1 MLAHEAVKT
10 TNMFS
15 SLTKTNS
22 MGGSSTASASSGT
35 PTSSTASSKKKPKS
49 KKKKSKS
56 KTDNASPVGNKSP
69 VEHEEIPAQL
79 PLAQRLEVA
88 AAIPDT
94 HAALVGLL
102 GWSRL
107 YVHTNTILIFFQSDA
122 LSLLLSNVL
131 RSRPAAAVLDNLE
144 ALLANCLSVESSSD
158 TMEAMGTA
166 PHRQMAGEVVAAV
179 RAIADQLQ
187 GDVEDA
193 EDIDAEAERAA
204 KSLSR
209 LVRAHALSLHGVD
222 LDSPLTKDVQDLEA
236 KIAQVTKADEAVR
249 GQTIRES
256 FQRRDLRS
264 DALSLYETRLK
275 KLTKLVE
282 ERVRSS
288 EQHKVEEEAEE
299 DEDSPEDDTQTVEDE
314 TLMQEVTK
322 SLQDMQDRK
331 DTELAPLRKKKT
343 AASAE
348 VQTLRQKQEELEAQ
362 LRAVKS
368 ELQRAVGEQHQADE
382 DMRAVE
388 ERFIADIAR
397 FRAEHQHVTRRFSR
411 AQRRRV
417 ITTEQKQMTD
427 AEQDAI
433 VDEIKA
439 DIRRNVEQEDAI
451 ELLNTMADAVRGT
464 LRTNKFVRERYA
476 LSLRMDPKVLG
487 YGTVGKDTPFGVF
500 FIYGRRFKGFHV
512 RFRDIARGGLRMV
525 YPSSTD
531 AHALESARQYN
542 EAYNLA
548 FAQQLKNK
556 DIPEG
561 GSKAVVLCDPIV
573 GPVGDMAPRDFIIR
587 KSVKAFSD
595 ALLDLNTTDEA
606 VKEKIVD
613 YYGQDELIYLGPD
626 ENIIPEDIVWMT
638 NRAAYRGYPVP
649 RAFISSK
656 PDAGFNHK
664 VYGVTSEGVAV
675 FADVALRSQNIDPTK
690 QPFTVKITGGTD
702 GDVAGNVIKILHRE
716 YGTNLRVVGIC
727 DGTGVIEDPQGLDM
741 GELLRLVDES
751 LPLSSFDDSKI
762 TSATGV
768 KHDIST
774 AEGIR
779 ARNTMHNR
787 VKSDLFIPAGGRPN
801 TINENN
807 WQDYLDADGKPS
819 SGLIVEGAN
828 LFVTPEARQLLFDN
842 AGVVIVKDSS
852 ANKCG
857 VVCSSYEI
865 VASMLLETDEFLAVK
880 DELVVEVVDK
890 LRSLARVEAQLL
902 FREYK
907 KDPSSAL
914 PPASERISRA
924 ITRVHD
930 AVLAHFD
937 NVCDEDQQILFTLIE
952 EHLPPKLRELA
963 LDRVHQNVPLAYIR
977 SIVASSLASKIVY
990 REGLQFTEAL
1000 PESNLGN
1007 MALQYLKQEKKV
1019 QRLVQD
1025 VRSSSLANKDDIA
1038 DLIARG
1044 GVRAGMDTPTKL
1056 CIN

>member
-107 YVHTNTILIFFQSDA
+107 YVHTDTILTFFQSDA

-417 ITTEQKQMTD
+417 ITTEVGRVENEVRQARLAHSQVHTLRAKQTACISQQLEASLNYFESELPCVKFMMSRVEENEAKLAPMRGEITSYRALGVSAVAQELEEKA
-427 AEQDAI
+427 AEIEAHL
-433 VDEIKA
+433 E
-439 DIRRNVEQEDAI
+439 EDHNCLAALHTRDD
-451 ELLNTMADAVRGT
+451 ELLGSMRRILTDS
-464 LRTNKFVRERYA
+464 
-476 LSLRMDPKVLG
+476 SLRDALAGVEERIKHESQRMIDYVSKIYEDSNTQTATANGGPKSN
-487 YGTVGKDTPFGVF
+487 GT
-500 FIYGRRFKGFHV
+500 I
-512 RFRDIARGGLRMV
+512 
-525 YPSSTD
+525 
-531 AHALESARQYN
+531 
-542 EAYNLA
+542 
-548 FAQQLKNK
+548 
-556 DIPEG
+556 
-561 GSKAVVLCDPIV
+561 GSK
-573 GPVGDMAPRDFIIR
+573 
-587 KSVKAFSD
+587 K
-595 ALLDLNTTDEA
+595 
-606 VKEKIVD
+606 
-613 YYGQDELIYLGPD
+613 
-626 ENIIPEDIVWMT
+626 
-638 NRAAYRGYPVP
+638 
-649 RAFISSK
+649 
-656 PDAGFNHK
+656 
-664 VYGVTSEGVAV
+664 
-675 FADVALRSQNIDPTK
+675 
-690 QPFTVKITGGTD
+690 
-702 GDVAGNVIKILHRE
+702 
-716 YGTNLRVVGIC
+716 
-727 DGTGVIEDPQGLDM
+727 
-741 GELLRLVDES
+741 
-751 LPLSSFDDSKI
+751 
-762 TSATGV
+762 
-768 KHDIST
+768 
-774 AEGIR
+774 
-779 ARNTMHNR
+779 
-787 VKSDLFIPAGGRPN
+787 
-801 TINENN
+801 
-807 WQDYLDADGKPS
+807 
-819 SGLIVEGAN
+819 
-828 LFVTPEARQLLFDN
+828 
-842 AGVVIVKDSS
+842 
-852 ANKCG
+852 
-857 VVCSSYEI
+857 
-865 VASMLLETDEFLAVK
+865 
-880 DELVVEVVDK
+880 
-890 LRSLARVEAQLL
+890 
-902 FREYK
+902 
-907 KDPSSAL
+907 
-914 PPASERISRA
+914 
-924 ITRVHD
+924 
-930 AVLAHFD
+930 
-937 NVCDEDQQILFTLIE
+937 
-952 EHLPPKLRELA
+952 
-963 LDRVHQNVPLAYIR
+963 
-977 SIVASSLASKIVY
+977 
-990 REGLQFTEAL
+990 
-1000 PESNLGN
+1000 
-1007 MALQYLKQEKKV
+1007 
-1019 QRLVQD
+1019 
-1025 VRSSSLANKDDIA
+1025 
-1038 DLIARG
+1038 
-1044 GVRAGMDTPTKL
+1044 
-1056 CIN
+1056 